1 MALLKNAWFVFAMS
15 QIVWFV
21 CVIGAARELPWVGP
35 VAVAA
40 WIAVH
45 LAVSDFPR
53 QEAMLLGLAGVWGYA
68 LDSTL
73 VLLGFFAFAPK
84 ARLGSP
90 STLWMVALWVLF
102 ATTLRGPIRRLLD
115 RPVLAAL
122 VGAIA
127 GPVAYGGGVRM
138 GAASFGSNPTM
149 SRVAIGIGWAVTL
162 PLLGWLERRLRPHTK
177 LP

>member
-1 MALLKNAWFVFAMS
+1 
-15 QIVWFV
+15 
-21 CVIGAARELPWVGP
+21 
-35 VAVAA
+35 
-40 WIAVH
+40 
-45 LAVSDFPR
+45 
-53 QEAMLLGLAGVWGYA
+53 
-68 LDSTL
+68 
-73 VLLGFFAFAPK
+73 
-84 ARLGSP
+84 
-90 STLWMVALWVLF
+90 MVALWVLF